1 MIHKSIIVFI
11 AFVTMTMGHIAVAN
25 DNNTVNAFVDDMPV
39 QFVEKDGDIMI
50 SADKNSGNLYTL
62 SREKPDI
69 MSGNNQIQMWVE

>member
-1 MIHKSIIVFI
+1 MIKKNIIVLVAFI
-11 AFVTMTMGHIAVAN
+11 AMSPWVVVAA
-25 DNNTVNAFVDDMPV
+25 DDDNTVNAFVDDTPV

>member
-39 QFVEKDGDIMI
+39 QFVDIGGDVTII
-50 SADKNSGNLYTL
+50 TDENGGNMYTL
-62 SREKPDI
+62 SRKKSEIASDYNEI
-69 MSGNNQIQMWVE
+69 QIWVE